1 MTRDPRLRYA
11 AYAAL
16 YFFWGTTFLGIRVA
30 VQHGFPPF
38 ILSALRHGSA
48 GLILLGLA
56 RGRGTALPK
65 PAEMLGAAL
74 MGICFLALANG
85 TCAWA
90 MQSVESGYATLVIAG
105 VPLAAL
111 AYGALFRGQAAR
123 RAEWG
128 LVLLGLAGVALL
140 LSPKAAQGH
149 SSSPWGL
156 LALVAATLIWSITM
170 VEKGRFA
177 QPTDPLML
185 TAFQMLGGGAA
196 LLLLS
201 LPTERPSLA
210 ALRALPQQAWLAWA
224 YLVVFGSCVG
234 YGAFSY
240 LLSVDPPAR
249 VGTYSYVN
257 PVVAVSAGHLV
268 LGEVVSPVILASSAL
283 ILASVAGLLMLKPH
297 ADEGEQP

>member
-1 MTRDPRLRYA
+1 VNPARLRSA

-38 ILSALRHGSA
+38 LLSGLRHGSA
-48 GLILLGLA
+48 GLLLLALA
-56 RGRGTALPK
+56 RGRGAALPTVRE
-65 PAEMLGAAL
+65 AWGAAA
-74 MGICFLALANG
+74 MGVCFLALANG

-90 MQSVESGYATLVIAG
+90 MRFVESGYATLVIAG

-128 LVLLGLAGVALL
+128 LVLLGLGGVGLL
-140 LSPKAAQGH
+140 LSPQASQGH
-149 SSSPWGL
+149 SSSPWGV
-156 LALVAATLIWSITM
+156 LALVAATLIWSVTM
-170 VEKGRFA
+170 VEKDRFA
-177 QPTDPLML
+177 QPKDPLVL
-185 TAFQMLGGGAA
+185 TAFQMLGGGAV

-201 LPTERPSLA
+201 LPSEAPSLA
-210 ALRALPQQAWLAWA
+210 QLQALPSAAWGALA
-224 YLVVFGSCVG
+224 YLIIFGSCVG

-240 LLSVDPPAR
+240 LLQVDPPAR

-257 PVVAVSAGHLV
+257 PVVAVITGHFV
-268 LGEVVSPVILASSAL
+268 LGEVISPLILGSSLL
-283 ILASVAGLLMLKPH
+283 ILASVAGILMLKPR
-297 ADEGEQP
+297 ADEGEKP